1 MFGQGVL
8 AMVCLAVMLTA
19 CQSVRPIEE
28 QNARPSG
35 EEVLN
40 RSVEAMGGEKA
51 FERITNRVVT
61 GTMEMA
67 ETGVKGSMK
76 TYQRRPNKTYV
87 EVEIPN
93 LMKVRQGFVN
103 DVAWEANSM
112 TGPRILE
119 GPERDLMAFS
129 ARFDDSELD
138 DVFSSIECTGEEYV
152 NGEVCHVVVM
162 KAEGLSPIT
171 MYISKETYLNVITHM
186 AISTPMGKMD
196 VEILTSDYR
205 EVDGLLYPHRNVQ
218 SVMGQ
223 KMVMVLEKIEHNAEL
238 EEGQFDLPEEVK
250 ALLSAEAT
258 GK

>member
-1 MFGQGVL
+1 M
-8 AMVCLAVMLTA
+8 
-19 CQSVRPIEE
+19 
-28 QNARPSG
+28 
-35 EEVLN
+35 
-40 RSVEAMGGEKA
+40 
-51 FERITNRVVT
+51 
-61 GTMEMA
+61 
-67 ETGVKGSMK
+67 
-76 TYQRRPNKTYV
+76 
-87 EVEIPN
+87 
-93 LMKVRQGFVN
+93 
-103 DVAWEANSM
+103 
-112 TGPRILE
+112 
-119 GPERDLMAFS
+119 
-129 ARFDDSELD
+129 D

-258 GK
+258 DK